1 MKNEVRDK
9 EDALQRL
16 QTRYNELEEK
26 NNKSERT
33 VESYR

>member
-9 EDALQRL
+9 EDSLQRL

-26 NNKSERT
+26 NIKSERT
-33 VESYR
+33 VELYR